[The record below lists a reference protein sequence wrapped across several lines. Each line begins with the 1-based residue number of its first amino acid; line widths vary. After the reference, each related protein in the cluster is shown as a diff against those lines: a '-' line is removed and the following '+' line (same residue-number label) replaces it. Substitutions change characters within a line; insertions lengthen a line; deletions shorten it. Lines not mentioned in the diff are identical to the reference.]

1 MLDFKKYKI
10 EMPWKTIK
18 DFTTYNLYF
27 EGRVVAHN
35 ISAEGLVDMK
45 GFYPKAVREP
55 IVDKD
60 GYQAYTK
67 EYYAE
72 EARLIDLFWEDFAEE
87 QGIST
92 QHPKF
97 KVLRQV
103 AWDKGHY
110 AGLSE
115 VYSFA
120 CDLVPFLED

>member
-1 MLDFKKYKI
+1 ML
-10 EMPWKTIK
+10 WKRVI
-18 DFTTYNLYF
+18 DFTTYNLYL
-27 EGRVVAHN
+27 EGKVVAQN
-35 ISAEGLVDMK
+35 ITKEGLDDIRD
-45 GFYPKAVREP
+45 FYPKAVREP

-60 GYQAYTK
+60 GYQAYIK

-72 EARLIDLFWEDFAEE
+72 EARLLDLFWEDFAEE